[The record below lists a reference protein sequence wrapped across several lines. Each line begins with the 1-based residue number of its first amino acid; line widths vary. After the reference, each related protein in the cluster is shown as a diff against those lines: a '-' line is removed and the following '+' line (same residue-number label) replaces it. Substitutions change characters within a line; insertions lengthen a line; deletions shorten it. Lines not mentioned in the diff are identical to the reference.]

1 MATKLRRL
9 ISAKQLPYVIAFGF
23 ILAGSV
29 GLIVYYNNK
38 HNAQKPTTINPNA
51 TVTESTSNPS
61 EGPVKDSD
69 FSNVPADQPKQIIL
83 DTIHAKGYV
92 QKVATDS
99 KTNQVG
105 VPSNVNVAGWYT
117 ESVKPGQAGLSVIDG
132 HVSGKYTDGIFKHL
146 GNLKSGERYHII
158 FGDNSIKTFKV
169 RSVQTLSVKDATRIL
184 LVPDPTIKAQLNL
197 ITCGGSFNEQSQQY
211 DKRTIIIS
219 ELALQ

>member
-9 ISAKQLPYVIAFGF
+9 ISTKRLPYVIAFGF

-29 GLIVYYNNK
+29 SLVVYYGHK
-38 HNAQKPTTINPNA
+38 HQAQKPITINPNA
-51 TVTESTSNPS
+51 TVNQSTNNPS

-83 DTIHAKGYV
+83 GTIHAKGYI

-146 GNLKSGERYHII
+146 GSLEAGDTYQIV

-169 RSVQTLSVKDATRIL
+169 RSVQTLPIADAGKIL
-184 LVPDPTIKAQLNL
+184 LTPDPTIKSQLNL
-197 ITCGGSFNEQSQQY
+197 ITCGGSFNKQAQQY
-211 DKRTIIIS
+211 DKRTIVIS
-219 ELALQ
+219 ELALP